1 MPPTNDFI
9 PFCPTDTG
17 TNLLSEADYAAAADR
32 ISGNKPG
39 VASAKLNNKA
49 LRQSTAVAAG
59 VASLVSLITGAST
72 LDDGD
77 APKLYGQIAS
87 ALTAFPPV
95 ITSYLSGTGSH
106 LLTFIFSIASGSATA
121 GATYT
126 NNGFTFTV
134 KQTVASG
141 LILKATGTGFPA
153 VSGALTKATGTGDA
167 TLVFYAVRAPAYLK
181 VVAVGGGGG
190 GGGGATAG
198 GASGTDGTDT
208 TFGSSFILAGGGQGG
223 GTGVAG
229 STPNTGG
236 AASIGAGGTGIAVVG
251 SPGSSPASSGTGF
264 GQGGTGGYSP
274 FGGAG
279 TGPANATGTDASVNS
294 GSGGGAGGGTGVA
307 GYPGAGGASGGYVNA
322 VVPSPLASYAY
333 AVGTGGSGAAGTTF
347 GGAGADGQLL
357 VEEHY
362 Q

>member
-141 LILKATGTGFPA
+141 LVLKATGTGSPA
-153 VSGALTKATGTGDA
+153 VSGALTKTAGTGDA
-167 TLVFYAVRAPAYLK
+167 TIVFYAVRAP
-181 VVAVGGGGG
+181 VVLRARMVGGGASGTGSGSGPSNTGNPGNDTTFGSSLLVAGGGLAPPVSHQGGVGGSASLGSGPVGVAIAGGYGIGADSNGVGFASAGSGGSSAFGGAGGTQVGGAGFDAATNSGSGGGGG
-190 GGGGATAG
+190 GG
-198 GASGTDGTDT
+198 S
-208 TFGSSFILAGGGQGG
+208 
-223 GTGVAG
+223 
-229 STPNTGG
+229 
-236 AASIGAGGTGIAVVG
+236 AA
-251 SPGSSPASSGTGF
+251 
-264 GQGGTGGYSP
+264 
-274 FGGAG
+274 
-279 TGPANATGTDASVNS
+279 
-294 GSGGGAGGGTGVA
+294 A
-307 GYPGAGGASGGYVNA
+307 GYPGAGGGAGGFVDALIYS
-322 VVPSPLASYAY
+322 PSASYPY
-333 AVGTGGSGAAGTTF
+333 AVGTGGAAGSA
-347 GGAGADGQLL
+347 GASGQGSGAGADGLI
-357 VEEHY
+357 EITEFY